1 MENPCAVATIQNK
14 DPDALWSFAAEATV
28 EGIETVATELIK
40 KKFNLWDPSQCPIQ
54 SYTLVTDQGE
64 AF

>member
-40 KKFNLWDPSQCPIQ
+40 KKFNLWDPS
-54 SYTLVTDQGE
+54 
-64 AF
+64 